1 MEINVLL
8 LILLAL
14 ASSTALGLMFWMA
27 LKNFGSLSNSL
38 TYVIILSLF
47 LSPAG
52 AWFFSL
58 FYKLNENIKAL
69 RLEKYKARF
78 NN

>member
-1 MEINVLL
+1 MENNIFL
-8 LILLAL
+8 LILLASV
-14 ASSTALGLMFWMA
+14 ASTALGLMFWMA

-38 TYVIILSLF
+38 TYVVILSLF

-58 FYKLNENIKAL
+58 FYKLNENLKAL
-69 RLEKYKARF
+69 RS
-78 NN
+78 